1 MINKEI
7 YKLLNDQWNKEIA
20 SAYIYYE
27 KAALVRDIG
36 MFNYYDFLK
45 KSGDDELAH
54 AQKFYD
60 YMISVDSLPKV
71 NDYIRPT
78 VSTTSSVMETTKL
91 LYDHEVNVSNSI
103 NIISK
108 FALEIND
115 FGTFEFI
122 QWFVKEQVEE
132 EAKFLNIIKLA
143 KLTQSDSELD
153 DKIGSFDLTKI

>member
-1 MINKEI
+1 MINKEM

-27 KAALVRDIG
+27 KAALVKDIG

-45 KSGDDELAH
+45 KSGDDELKH
-54 AQKFYD
+54 AEKFYNFL
-60 YMISVDSLPKV
+60 ISLNSLPKI
-71 NDYIRPT
+71 NDFMKPD
-78 VSTTSSVMETTKL
+78 VLTTTSVMETTKV
-91 LYDHEVNVSNSI
+91 LYEHEVRVTDCI
-103 NIISK
+103 NIIAK

-115 FGTFEFI
+115 FATFEFI
-122 QWFVKEQVEE
+122 QWFVEEQVEE
-132 EAKFLNIIKLA
+132 LSKFLNIIKLS